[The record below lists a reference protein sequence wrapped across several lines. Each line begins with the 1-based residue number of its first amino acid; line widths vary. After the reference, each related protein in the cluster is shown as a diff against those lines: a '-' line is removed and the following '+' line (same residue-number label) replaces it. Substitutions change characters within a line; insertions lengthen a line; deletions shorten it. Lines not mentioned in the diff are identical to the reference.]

1 MTARDAILA
10 RVDRAAAAGRVPGV
24 PVGAAPPDERDRHD
38 VLARF
43 VRELRA
49 LGVEVFVEAS
59 DGDVR
64 ARVQAHVSGHRTVS
78 WAAARLPYGTA
89 TVVSDGIPWDA
100 AYADQ
105 ASADVGLTGCDA
117 AIADTGSLVLLSGP
131 GAPRSTSLLPPVH
144 VAIVR
149 RDDIVSTAAE
159 VFSHAADRMAQSAC
173 CTFITGPSRTA
184 DIELSLTIGV
194 HGPGRLVVV
203 VGP

>member
-105 ASADVGLTGCDA
+105 A
-117 AIADTGSLVLLSGP
+117 IADTGSLVLLSGP